1 MGFSRPE
8 YWAAIVSLDTRSH
21 SKKSVTCRVIQIDDV
36 IESYGA
42 AVLAAEAEPS
52 MRLCDPG
59 VRVFDAKAILERE

>member
-1 MGFSRPE
+1 M
-8 YWAAIVSLDTRSH
+8 SLDTRSH
-21 SKKSVTCRVIQIDDV
+21 SKKSVPRIAIQIDEV